1 MKAWIK
7 KQSKRLIISI
17 TAGLLAVTVLQADT
31 PKTISFPICREYA
44 GAWWGWLYPKYCFA
58 EEAEDTGEK
67 QFSFWLAKAL
77 EW

>member
-7 KQSKRLIISI
+7 KQFKK
-17 TAGLLAVTVLQADT
+17 LAVSIAVGFLAAASLQSSTACTV
-31 PKTISFPICREYA
+31 SFPIYREYA
-44 GAWWGWLYPKYCFA
+44 GAWWGWLYPQYCFA
-58 EEAEDTGEK
+58 GDGEDTGEK